1 MALAPPHKKKSEVM
15 RMKGMTYSRA
25 TRREELLF
33 LSITVKLN
41 FLDFRQSYKIIDDE
55 LQQFMRW

>member
-1 MALAPPHKKKSEVM
+1 MALAPPHRKKSEVM

-33 LSITVKLN
+33 LFIAIKLN
-41 FLDFRQSYKIIDDE
+41 FLDFGQSYKIIDDE
-55 LQQFMRW
+55 LQQFM